1 LQKAAEIWQKAFPKA
16 NSESTDGMSRS
27 DQMKMLTRRNLLAA
41 MAFLGG
47 AAMASRPSLASPE
60 QYVTQLGTTVVKLA
74 SSGASKS
81 ALRSRF
87 ASIVKGN
94 SDVRSIG
101 LQALGPYRKKLPA
114 NRQGEFVGLLSTYI
128 AAFFVYYL
136 KEFQGTGIEVRSSAI
151 SGGATIVNSVVT
163 KKSGGGTEVRW
174 RVLGGAR
181 VGDINVRGVWL
192 TLQLK
197 KRFTDVLKSSGGDF
211 DALFAELKSAQDW

>member
-1 LQKAAEIWQKAFPKA
+1 
-16 NSESTDGMSRS
+16 MSR
-27 DQMKMLTRRNLLAA
+27 LTRRNVLGL
-41 MAFLGG
+41 MVLLGG
-47 AAMASRPSLASPE
+47 TALAGRPSFASAE
-60 QYVTQLGTTVVKLA
+60 QYVTRLGTSVVKLA

-87 ASIVKGN
+87 AAIVKNN
-94 SDVRSIG
+94 SDVRTIG

-136 KEFQGTGIEVRSSAI
+136 KEFQGTGIEVKSTAI
-151 SGGATIVNSVVT
+151 SGGATIVNSIVT
-163 KKSGGGTEVRW
+163 KKSGSGTEVRW
-174 RVLGGAR
+174 RVLGGSR

-211 DALFAELKSAQDW
+211 DALFTELKSAQDW

>member
-1 LQKAAEIWQKAFPKA
+1 
-16 NSESTDGMSRS
+16 MSR
-27 DQMKMLTRRNLLAA
+27 LTRRNVLGL
-41 MAFLGG
+41 MALLGG
-47 AAMASRPSLASPE
+47 TALAGRPSFAGAE
-60 QYVTQLGTTVVKLA
+60 QYVTQLGTSVVKLA

-87 ASIVKGN
+87 AAIVKSN
-94 SDVRSIG
+94 SDVRTIG

-136 KEFQGTGIEVRSSAI
+136 KEFQGTGIEVKSTAI

-163 KKSGGGTEVRW
+163 KKSGSGTEVRW
-174 RVLGGAR
+174 RVLGGSR

>member
-1 LQKAAEIWQKAFPKA
+1 MM
-16 NSESTDGMSRS
+16 T
-27 DQMKMLTRRNLLAA
+27 LTRRKLLTV
-41 MAFLGG
+41 MALLGG
-47 AAMASRPSLASPE
+47 TALASRPSHAGAE
-60 QYVTQLGTTVVKLA
+60 DYVSRLGTTVVKLA

-87 ASIVKGN
+87 ASIVKNN

-101 LQALGPYRKKLPA
+101 LQALGPYRKKLPT
-114 NRQGEFVGLLSTYI
+114 NRQGEFVGLLANYI
-128 AAFFVYYL
+128 AAFFVYYV

-151 SGGATIVNSVVT
+151 SGGATIVNSIVT

-174 RVLGGAR
+174 RVLGGSR

-197 KRFTDVLKSSGGDF
+197 KRFTDVLKGSRGDF
-211 DALFAELKSAQDW
+211 DALFAELESARDW